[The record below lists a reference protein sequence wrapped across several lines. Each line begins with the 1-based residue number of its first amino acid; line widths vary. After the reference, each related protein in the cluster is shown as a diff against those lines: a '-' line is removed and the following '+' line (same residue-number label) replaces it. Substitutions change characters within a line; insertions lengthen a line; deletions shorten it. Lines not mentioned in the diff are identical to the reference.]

1 MRVFVTGGT
10 GFLGSRLVPLLRER
24 GHRAVLLVRE
34 GTAAERVPA
43 CDEVVRGDPLRWG
56 PWWRAAAGCDAA
68 VNLAGEPIYG
78 KWTNERK
85 LLIRESRVAA
95 TRNLVDAIPQG
106 IPFTLVSASAVGVY
120 GDAGDRLLDETAP
133 PGDDFLARLARDW
146 EAEAA
151 RARDEGARVA
161 IGRLGVL
168 LGPGGGV
175 LARLERMARRFSG
188 GIVGSGRQWVSWIHR
203 EDAAR
208 ALVFLLEGAGLEGVF
223 NVASPNPV
231 RQADMARTLARI
243 AGRPAP
249 TRTPA
254 FAVRLALGELASVV
268 LASQRMVPKRLL
280 DAGFAFRF
288 PDLENALKD
297 IFRGSG

>member
-1 MRVFVTGGT
+1 MRVLVTGGT

-24 GHRAVLLVRE
+24 GHRVVLLVRE
-34 GTAAERVPA
+34 GGDPGRIPS
-43 CDEVVRGDPLRWG
+43 CDEVVEGDPLRWG
-56 PWWRAAAGCDAA
+56 PWWRAAAGCDAG

-85 LLIRESRVAA
+85 LLIRESRVAI
-95 TRNLVDAIPQG
+95 TRNLVDAIPRG
-106 IPFTLVSASAVGVY
+106 EPFTLVSASAVGVY
-120 GDAGDRLLDETAP
+120 GDAGERLLDETAP
-133 PGDDFLARLARDW
+133 LGDDFLARVARDW

-151 RARDEGARVA
+151 RARDRGARVA
-161 IGRLGVL
+161 IARVGVL

-175 LARLERMARRFSG
+175 LAQLEKMARRFSG

-208 ALVFLLEGAGLEGVF
+208 ALVFLLEGARLEGVF

-231 RQADMARTLARI
+231 RQAEMVRTLARI
-243 AGRPAP
+243 TGRPAP
-249 TRTPA
+249 ARTPA
-254 FAVRLALGELASVV
+254 FAVRLALGEVASVV

-280 DAGFAFRF
+280 EAGFTFLF
-288 PDLENALKD
+288 PDLEGALKD
-297 IFRGSG
+297 IFGGSR